1 MVASCEGFSD
11 TGSGDSSLVGR
22 HAAWYPTY
30 MSSGPLDYEPAKPA
44 LCRRTSGCSGSVPVN
59 RVCGSCVS
67 DGDNLLAGWPALG
80 VDGR

>member
-11 TGSGDSSLVGR
+11 TGSGDSPLVGC

-30 MSSGPLDYEPAKPA
+30 MSSGPLDYEPAKPGFVSPHVRLLGFRA
-44 LCRRTSGCSGSVPVN
+44 VN

-67 DGDNLLAGWPALG
+67 DVDNLPAGWPALG